1 MDSQF
6 AFVGSN
12 FVVVCADTTSVQQII
27 VQKSDED
34 KILQLDKRK
43 LFALSGPKGDVS
55 NFGEFVKCNLNL
67 YRLKNGRSLSTSAA
81 AHWTRNELA
90 KALRSGPYQVN
101 GLFAG
106 YDDQSG
112 PELYFLDY
120 LATMHKVNSSG
131 HGYGGMFSLSLFDK
145 HWVPNMSRAQSL
157 ELVKKCVAEIQER
170 LVVAPEKFLIKIVS
184 EKGVEQMTMVTATG
198 EITSGG
204 PSSAMP
210 SSSAAVDVEMKA

>member
-12 FVVVCADTTSVQQII
+12 FVLVVADTASVQQII

-34 KILQLDKRK
+34 KILQLDSRK
-43 LFALSGPKGDVS
+43 LLALSGPKGDVS

-67 YRLKNGRSLSTSAA
+67 YRLKNGRALSTSAA

-106 YDDQSG
+106 YDDQNG

-145 HWVPNMSRAQSL
+145 HWVPNMSKEQSL
-157 ELVKKCVAEIQER
+157 DLVRKCVAEIQER

-198 EITSGG
+198 EIVG
-204 PSSAMP
+204 PSS
-210 SSSAAVDVEMKA
+210 SSGGEGGGDVEMKA

>member
-34 KILQLDKRK
+34 KILQLDKTK

-106 YDDQSG
+106 CDDQSG

-170 LVVAPEKFLIKIVS
+170 LVVAPEKFLIKIIS

-204 PSSAMP
+204 PSSMP
-210 SSSAAVDVEMKA
+210 SSSAVDVEMKA

>member
-34 KILQLDKRK
+34 KILQLDKTK

-106 YDDQSG
+106 CDDQSG

-198 EITSGG
+198 KITSGG
-204 PSSAMP
+204 PSSMP
-210 SSSAAVDVEMKA
+210 SSSAVDVEMKA

>member
-27 VQKSDED
+27 VQNQTRTKSSNWT
-34 KILQLDKRK
+34 KRN
-43 LFALSGPKGDVS
+43 FSLSGPKGDVS

-170 LVVAPEKFLIKIVS
+170 LVSLPEKF
-184 EKGVEQMTMVTATG
+184 
-198 EITSGG
+198 
-204 PSSAMP
+204 
-210 SSSAAVDVEMKA
+210 

>member
-12 FVVVCADTTSVQQII
+12 FVVVVADTASVQQII

-34 KILQLDKRK
+34 KILQLDSRK
-43 LFALSGPKGDVS
+43 LLALSGPKGDVS

-67 YRLKNGRSLSTSAA
+67 YRLKNGRALSTSAA

-106 YDDQSG
+106 YDDQNG

-145 HWVPNMSRAQSL
+145 HWVPNMSKEQSL
-157 ELVKKCVAEIQER
+157 ELVRKCVAEIQER

-198 EITSGG
+198 EIVD
-204 PSSAMP
+204 P
-210 SSSAAVDVEMKA
+210 SSSSSGGGAGGGDVEMKA

>member
-34 KILQLDKRK
+34 KILQLDKTK

-157 ELVKKCVAEIQER
+157 ELVKKCVAEIQEDW
-170 LVVAPEKFLIKIVS
+170 
-184 EKGVEQMTMVTATG
+184 
-198 EITSGG
+198 
-204 PSSAMP
+204 SSRP
-210 SSSAAVDVEMKA
+210 RSF

>member
-12 FVVVCADTTSVQQII
+12 FVVVVADTASVQQII

-34 KILQLDKRK
+34 KILQLDSRK
-43 LFALSGPKGDVS
+43 LLALSGPKGDVS

-67 YRLKNGRSLSTSAA
+67 YRLKNGRALSTSAA

-106 YDDQSG
+106 YDDQNG

-145 HWVPNMSRAQSL
+145 HWVPNMSKEQSL
-157 ELVKKCVAEIQER
+157 DLVRKCVAEIQER

-198 EITSGG
+198 EIVD
-204 PSSAMP
+204 P
-210 SSSAAVDVEMKA
+210 SSSSSGGGAGGGDVEMKA

>member
-6 AFVGSN
+6 AFVGSD
-12 FVVVCADTTSVQQII
+12 FVVVVADTTSVQQII

-34 KILQLDKRK
+34 KIVQLDGHKV
-43 LFALSGPKGDVS
+43 LALSGPKGDVS

-67 YRLKNGRSLSTSAA
+67 YRLKNGRALTTSAA

-106 YDDQSG
+106 YDDHSG

-184 EKGVEQMTMVTATG
+184 AKGVEQMTMVTATG
-198 EITSGG
+198 AISNG
-204 PSSAMP
+204 PP
-210 SSSAAVDVEMKA
+210 SDAAQKEGEQQDVEMKV

>member
-34 KILQLDKRK
+34 KILQLDKTK

-81 AHWTRNELA
+81 ARWTRNELA

-106 YDDQSG
+106 CDDQSG

-170 LVVAPEKFLIKIVS
+170 LVVAPEKFLIKIIS

-204 PSSAMP
+204 LSSMP
-210 SSSAAVDVEMKA
+210 SSSAVDVEMKA

>member
-81 AHWTRNELA
+81 AYWTRNELA

-145 HWVPNMSRAQSL
+145 HWVPNMSRAQAMD
-157 ELVKKCVAEIQER
+157 LVDLCVGEVCER
-170 LVVAPEKFLIKIVS
+170 LVTAPTDYLVKIVDKNGC
-184 EKGVEQMTMVTATG
+184 ETIVYDATDRLKKRRDLM
-198 EITSGG
+198 
-204 PSSAMP
+204 ADV
-210 SSSAAVDVEMKA
+210 AARMASMN